1 MRKRILIGL
10 VCIAFSGQA
19 QKTGYTIV
27 QNIDQFKKDFAVQH
41 AKLNT
46 IRSSFTQEK
55 TLTLLTEKIVST
67 GDFWFKRNDKIRI
80 EYKTPYRYV
89 LIIDGDQM
97 ITRDDK
103 NESHINT
110 SSSKLFKQVNRI
122 IIDCVQGSILNSKD
136 FSIKVFENK
145 NAFLVQLTPNVKTIK
160 EFFQTITL
168 RLDKNDY
175 SVSELELLEQG
186 GDVTGMRF
194 SNKQLNTPI
203 SDAVFTV
210 Q

>member
-27 QNIDQFKKDFAVQH
+27 QNIDQFKNDFAVQH

-145 NAFLVQLTPNVKTIK
+145 NTFLVQLTPNVKTIK

>member
-46 IRSSFTQEK
+46 IRSSFTHEK